1 MSGLAW
7 RTTWQANPQAR
18 RPESRGTSPLTL
30 VNVLGYINFFA
41 EHLATLALCGILYSS
56 AYPEIPL
63 DNQKKAPKPIKLAT
77 KSSHASYFMP
87 MLENFAEHG
96 ELNEV
101 IKNCVG
107 KACDLLD
114 AGVPLYPNDF
124 VRTDE
129 AGALTEAYGAMSAE
143 DLEGVDT
150 EFSLAGRM
158 MSSRS
163 FGKVIFFHVMDR
175 TGRLQ
180 CYAEKSVMGDEPF
193 AHFKKLDVGDIVGVR
208 GRLFRTKTGELTL
221 RCTQA
226 RLLSKAF
233 RPLPDKHSGL
243 TDVESRYRQRYV
255 DLVMNPRARDIF
267 RKRSRIVQELRRFM
281 ESRGFMEVETPM
293 LHPIAGGATAKPFV
307 THHNALDLD
316 LYMRIAPELYLKRL
330 IVGGLERVYE
340 VNRCF
345 RNEGI
350 DTRHNPEFTS
360 CEFYWS
366 YATYTDLMDFTEELF
381 AHIAREVCGGT
392 RITYQGVELDLT
404 PGTWKRMTYHEALE
418 KIGGHAPSLYAD
430 FDALH
435 AYLLSRGEKPLE
447 GEGLGKLQSR
457 LFDLDVEE
465 KLVQP
470 TFIYAY
476 PAEISPLARRNDKN
490 PEITDRFE
498 FFICGCEYGNAFSEL
513 NDPVDQRGRFEQ
525 QAAAK
530 AAGDDEACLLDN
542 DYLRALEYGMPPTAG
557 EGIGIDRLTML
568 LTDEPSIR
576 EVLLFPLLRPEV

>member
-1 MSGLAW
+1 MDTQK
-7 RTTWQANPQAR
+7 R
-18 RPESRGTSPLTL
+18 SR
-30 VNVLGYINFFA
+30 
-41 EHLATLALCGILYSS
+41 
-56 AYPEIPL
+56 
-63 DNQKKAPKPIKLAT
+63 KPIRLAT
-77 KSSHASYFMP
+77 KSSHAAYFMP

-124 VRTDE
+124 SRTDE
-129 AGALTEAYGAMSAE
+129 AGPLHAEYESMDSE
-143 DLEGVDT
+143 DLEDMED

-180 CYAEKSVMGDEPF
+180 CYAEKSLLGDEEF
-193 AHFKKLDVGDIVGVR
+193 SRFKKLDVGDIVGVR

-255 DLVMNPRARDIF
+255 DLVMNPHARDIF

-281 ESRGFMEVETPM
+281 DGRGFMEVETPM

-307 THHNALDLD
+307 THHNALDID

-345 RNEGI
+345 RNEGT

-360 CEFYWS
+360 CEFYWA
-366 YATYTDLMDFTEELF
+366 YATFTDLMDFTEQLI
-381 AHIAREVCGGT
+381 AHIAGEVCGST
-392 RITYQGVELDLT
+392 RIVYQGVELDLT
-404 PGTWKRMTYHEALE
+404 PGSWKRMTYHEALE
-418 KIGGHAPSLYAD
+418 RIGGHKPEMFRD
-430 FDALH
+430 FEALR
-435 AYLLSRGEKPLE
+435 AYLISRGEKPLE

-470 TFIYAY
+470 TFIYSY
-476 PAEISPLARRNDKN
+476 PAEISPLARRNDRD
-490 PEITDRFE
+490 PDLTDRFE

-542 DYLRALEYGMPPTAG
+542 DYLRALEYCMPPTAG

-576 EVLLFPLLRPEV
+576 EVLLFPLLRPEA

>member
-1 MSGLAW
+1 MDS
-7 RTTWQANPQAR
+7 
-18 RPESRGTSPLTL
+18 
-30 VNVLGYINFFA
+30 
-41 EHLATLALCGILYSS
+41 
-56 AYPEIPL
+56 
-63 DNQKKAPKPIKLAT
+63 QKKSRKPIKLAT

-124 VRTDE
+124 ARTDE
-129 AGALTEAYGAMSAE
+129 AGPLHAEYESMDAE
-143 DLEGVDT
+143 DLEDLDE
-150 EFSLAGRM
+150 EFALAGRM

-180 CYAEKSVMGDEPF
+180 CYAEKGLMGDEEF
-193 AHFKKLDVGDIVGVR
+193 SRFKKLDVGDIVGVR

-255 DLVMNPRARDIF
+255 DLVMNPHARDIF

-281 ESRGFMEVETPM
+281 DGRDFMEVETPM
-293 LHPIAGGATAKPFV
+293 LHPIAGGATARPFV
-307 THHNALDLD
+307 THHNALDID

-345 RNEGI
+345 RNEGT

-360 CEFYWS
+360 CEFYWA
-366 YATYTDLMDFTEELF
+366 YATYKDLMDFTEQLF
-381 AHIAREVCGGT
+381 AHIAREVCGST
-392 RITYQGVELDLT
+392 RIVYQGVELDLA
-404 PGTWKRMTYHEALE
+404 PGSWKRMTYHEALE
-418 KIGGHAPSLYAD
+418 RIGGHKPEMFRD
-430 FDALH
+430 FEALH

-470 TFIYAY
+470 TFIYSY
-476 PAEISPLARRNDKN
+476 PAEISPLARRNDQD
-490 PEITDRFE
+490 PELTDRFE

-576 EVLLFPLLRPEV
+576 EVLLFPLLRPEA